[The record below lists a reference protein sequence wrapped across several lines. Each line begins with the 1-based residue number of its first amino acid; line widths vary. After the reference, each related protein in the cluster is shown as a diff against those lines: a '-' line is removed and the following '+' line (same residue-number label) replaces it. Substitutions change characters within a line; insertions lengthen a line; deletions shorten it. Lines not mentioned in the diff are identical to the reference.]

1 MKKFTLI
8 FCIVFVFK
16 NVAVHAQASRY
27 QAAWPDTDF
36 EQSLVDMSEII
47 GGGPPRDGIPAVDQ
61 PNFDTVAEAAEWL
74 GGQEPVIALVID
86 GKARAYPLQILMYHE
101 IVNDELNGLS
111 VSVTF
116 CPLCNASIAFERHYK
131 GQLLDFGT
139 TGLLRRSDLVM
150 YDRQTESWWQQFSG
164 KAIVGKYVGA
174 VLRRIP
180 SSLVAFA
187 TFGSS
192 YPEGEVLN
200 RDTGHSRPYGR
211 NPYSGYDNINS
222 SPFLYA
228 GKTDGRLAP
237 MERVLS
243 ISDGPTHRIYPF
255 ERLKTENLINDRL
268 GQTDVVIMARGRVLS
283 ALDDSAIAASRK
295 IPEATAWR
303 RQLPGS
309 DDSLTF
315 SLISDKVVDDQTGS
329 VWNPLGQAVAGPLQ
343 GSQLEALED
352 SGVHFAFAW
361 LAFNPDTEIYGQ

>member
-1 MKKFTLI
+1 MKKITLI
-8 FCIVFVFK
+8 VCFMFGFNSV
-16 NVAVHAQASRY
+16 VAHAQASRY

-36 EQSLVDMSEII
+36 AQSLIDLGEIMS
-47 GGGPPRDGIPAVDQ
+47 GGPPRDGIPAVDQ
-61 PNFDTVAEAAEWL
+61 PEFDTVAQAAEWL
-74 GGQEPVIALVID
+74 GEQEPVIALVVD

-101 IVNDELNGLS
+101 IVNDELNGLP

-116 CPLCNASIAFERHYK
+116 CPLCNASIAFERYYK

-150 YDRQTESWWQQFSG
+150 YDRQTDSWWQQFSG
-164 KAIVGKYVGA
+164 KAIVGEYAGA
-174 VLRRIP
+174 VLHRVP
-180 SSLVAFA
+180 SSIVAFD
-187 TFGSS
+187 TFAGS

-211 NPYSGYDNINS
+211 NPYSGYDDINS

-243 ISDGPTHRIYPF
+243 ISDGAMHRIYPF
-255 ERLKTENLINDRL
+255 ERLETEILINDQL
-268 GQTDVVIMARGRVLS
+268 GEIDVVVMAQGKVLS
-283 ALDDSAIAASRK
+283 ALDDSTIAASRE

-303 RQLPGS
+303 RQVPGR
-309 DDSLTF
+309 DGSLTF
-315 SLISDKVVDDQTGS
+315 SLVGDKVVDDQTGS
-329 VWNPLGQAVAGPLQ
+329 VWSPLGQAVDGPLK
-343 GSQLEALED
+343 GIQLEALAD